1 MSELVKKVI
10 ELTEYD
16 ILEIFG
22 KSGTGKTTFVLEVA
36 KDAVKEGMRVAYID
50 TERNL
55 SKKEVEE
62 LIKNQNFEYGYAP
75 SLAEM
80 EKMIELA
87 EKEKYDILIL
97 DSLGLP
103 VLGEFARMNARQR
116 GDALLRIE
124 AILYGLKIYAN
135 QNKVSV
141 IVTNQPESEYLKPE
155 KYELR
160 PFGDKGMFY
169 CKEIYKS
176 YLLNS
181 TPYLTQCVF
190 KSWRSRRFG
199 RGRDVLKLTIFEDNK
214 QKKVKVEWLI

>member
-1 MSELVKKVI
+1 MNELVKKVT

-36 KDAVKEGMRVAYID
+36 KNAVAQGMKVAYID

-55 SKKEVEE
+55 SKKEVED
-62 LIKNQNFEYGYAP
+62 LIKNQNFKYGYAP

-124 AILYGLKIYAN
+124 AILYSLKIYAN
-135 QNKVSV
+135 NQKVSV

-155 KYELR
+155 KHDLR

-169 CKEIYKS
+169 CKSILKS
-176 YLLNS
+176 FVLSS
-181 TPYLTQCVF
+181 TPYLTQCLF
-190 KSWRSRRFG
+190 KSWRCRRFG
-199 RGRDVLKLTIFEDNK
+199 KGRDILKITIYEDNK